1 MSYFNL
7 FKSKINYFFWNLSH
21 TIINYLFGIFIKR
34 ERQINK
40 NCYLLV
46 NKKNGKLLVN
56 INSVNYKNKY
66 IENLVVENINF
77 KLNNSLM
84 PNLRIDNLFIEP
96 IVGNLFSNK
105 KKFNF
110 DIWKNSS
117 SRLIKDINRINDVC
131 KHLSSFIN
139 TKIKNLELKIGRL
152 TLKLFNLVIIKNNNK
167 LILKCKKVNIYHLN
181 SHVAKIKQ
189 LKLNIYNLKYISSIY
204 IKECTLTIR
213 EKNIRSNLF
222 EDIINIFLKFPQ
234 GDSNIYPKIFIKKAR
249 FNIEIHNYMR
259 FIFENIILEKEIL
272 EINSVNLKIFKK
284 EILWLSNFK
293 YNLFKKIPSA
303 ENVRIRLFRST
314 GDKIYKSLIFLRKR
328 YVHFDTIR
336 KKILV
341 STKNKL
347 LKIDNNYLY
356 NLKNNSK
363 DRNKVV
369 SDNLIS
375 IKESYLNNYILD
387 IDTFN
392 FNIRQFE
399 ISFEKQQ
406 GKFLIKNFY
415 FKSSDKIT
423 TVTCKKWLF
432 FKNNIKYIDK
442 IGSDGEFRIKFG
454 NGIFEIIPYKCFIN
468 LDLKQY
474 KITFS
479 ILIHNISKIVSIF
492 SPNITT
498 TKNYIFERFRIDSF
512 YCVLSYTKN
521 SFSIGNLFDGNY
533 SEMLNI
539 ISLEG
544 VELLLPELL
553 ILYPKNWSEIAKKI
567 INKYFL
573 FMSGKNFKNIIKK
586 TPAAPFLKISKI
598 KSSIGY
604 LSNKIYNSMK

>member
-40 NCYLLV
+40 NCYLQV
-46 NKKNGKLLVN
+46 KRKDGKLLVN

-66 IENLVVENINF
+66 IENLVVKNINF
-77 KLNNSLM
+77 KLNSSLM
-84 PNLRIDNLFIEP
+84 PNLHIDDLFIEP
-96 IVGNLFSNK
+96 ILENLFSNK
-105 KKFNF
+105 KRFNF
-110 DIWKNSS
+110 NIWKNSS
-117 SRLIKDINRINDVC
+117 PRLIKDINRINDVC

-139 TKIKNLELKIGRL
+139 IKIKNLELKSGRFII
-152 TLKLFNLVIIKNNNK
+152 KIHNLVIIKNNNK
-167 LILKCKKVNIYHLN
+167 MMVKCGRVNIYHFN
-181 SHVAKIKQ
+181 SHIAKIKQ
-189 LKLNIYNLKYISSIY
+189 LKLTIYQLKYISSIY
-204 IKECTLTIR
+204 IHYIVLTLR
-213 EKNIRSNLF
+213 EKNIRNNFF

-234 GDSNIYPKIFIKKAR
+234 GESNIYPKIFIKKTR
-249 FNIEIHNYMR
+249 VNVEIHNYMR
-259 FIFENIILEKEIL
+259 FMFDNIILEKEIL
-272 EINSVNLKIFKK
+272 KINSLNLKIFKK

-293 YNLFKKIPSA
+293 YSLLKKTPFA
-303 ENVRIRLFRST
+303 KNVRIRLFHST

-336 KKILV
+336 NKIAI
-341 STKNKL
+341 SNKDKL
-347 LKIDNNYLY
+347 IKVDNNYIY
-356 NLKNNSK
+356 NIKNDSEN
-363 DRNKVV
+363 RNIVLN
-369 SDNLIS
+369 DNLIS

-387 IDTFN
+387 IDTFK
-392 FNIRQFE
+392 FNITQFE

-406 GKFLIKNFY
+406 GKFLINDFY
-415 FKSSDKIT
+415 FKSGDKIT

-442 IGSDGEFRIKFG
+442 IGNDGEFRIKFG

-474 KITFS
+474 KKTFS

-492 SPNITT
+492 TPNITT

-521 SFSIGNLFDGNY
+521 SFSIGNLIEGNY

-586 TPAAPFLKISKI
+586 TPVAPFLKISKI
-598 KSSIGY
+598 KKSLGY
-604 LSNKIYNSMK
+604 LSNKIYNSF